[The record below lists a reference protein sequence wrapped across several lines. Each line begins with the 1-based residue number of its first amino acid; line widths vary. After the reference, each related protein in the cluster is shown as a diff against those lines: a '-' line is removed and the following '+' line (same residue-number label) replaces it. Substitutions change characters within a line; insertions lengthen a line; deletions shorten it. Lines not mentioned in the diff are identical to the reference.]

1 MLIQFVLINVMYL
14 GEPKNTDITLNFD
27 IPSNLS
33 SDYILSV
40 YIDIRE
46 NVMLIR
52 REIFNYLEN
61 I

>member
-1 MLIQFVLINVMYL
+1 MYL